1 MAENDLTGGRGS
13 IPRGSAAADIRARFK
28 IDNQSLK
35 EMSTNVKDIK
45 SSFMYLNQN
54 LASINTKLDT
64 TYRTLAKIA
73 GLNLSN
79 LSGGAAAGGGKTQY
93 SAVVNPFLNN
103 TSANAIS
110 APQIYAPRNTFV
122 LPSPAGPSGGG
133 YGGVD
138 DGPVRGS
145 GAFAGLTQI
154 LSTALQAMD
163 ARTNSGYAKAQ
174 SADKLGVY
182 YQQVMGISQ
191 QQYQSQVRQPMTG
204 RMLGE
209 GGINTLL
216 ALQAQTG
223 INAQQNVA
231 GVEGLRALSGFSLS
245 TGDIAG
251 MAQNLG
257 SAQTNNRMT
266 MMLGTGLYGPGGKQR
281 SIDQVVKDIA
291 RNSGLLSNPTLVK
304 GARQSGSVTRTRLSA
319 MGVSEDIQNLVFDY
333 AEGNNTYR
341 SKGGKGDYDPSSA
354 AQRKLMGIEDNF
366 ATQAEKT
373 TMVKDKRDEQFYKDQ
388 ADNYAKMEKG
398 IQATT
403 KALADFEHKL
413 RGIVGVGI
421 STKGGLARK
430 GIGAA
435 MMLGGG
441 IASMTGAGAAF
452 GVPLMMLGG
461 QLAMGDGSMP
471 AGNTM
476 VPTYGK
482 SRISFNQMQNSG
494 TVRGLNSKFR
504 DRLFQMIA
512 DNPNVG
518 IGQGSRSESE
528 QRQLF
533 LSRYKKDPNGE
544 VNWEGEN
551 WKRVSGAP
559 ATPPGHSMHEIG
571 LAADLVGDLDWVQE
585 NAGRYGLKT
594 FGGVNGEPWHVQP
607 AELPNSRFDYEKGGA
622 QWGMPAGSSRGAV
635 AIDNATGQPIGS
647 DVVGDKYQS
656 QSVSNKPTTYD
667 AYQGLGTVEQMGV
680 LQSRNQVTS
689 VSTKY
694 SKYSG
699 NTNVDS
705 TLQTN
710 QTSYTLSAGAIKGED
725 LAKLLYKRGFRGD
738 HLVNMLAIAGRES
751 NWKPGAHNGKPPDN
765 SYGLFQINMLG
776 KLGPDRLKK
785 FNISKYED
793 LFDPETN
800 IKAAWILSGGVSK
813 NLAPWGI
820 KGDAL
825 AKTGDWMP
833 RAQAAAKS
841 AGVDKGDPMPMGAPT
856 RSGSTNVAVGGDT
869 HISIAPVINLT
880 GGGGSERD
888 ARKLSE
894 HLIKMVETELKKQ
907 AMRTN

>member
-1 MAENDLTGGRGS
+1 MAEQDLTGGRGS

-35 EMSTNVKDIK
+35 EMSANVKEIK
-45 SSFMYLNQN
+45 TSFEYLNKN
-54 LASINTKLDT
+54 LNDINTKLNT
-64 TYRTLAKIA
+64 TYKTLNKIA

-79 LSGGAAAGGGKTQY
+79 LTGGSGGRTQY
-93 SAVVNPFLNN
+93 SAAINPYLNN
-103 TSANAIS
+103 TSANTNY
-110 APQIYAPRNTFV
+110 APQIYAPQNTFV
-122 LPSPAGPSGGG
+122 LPGQPGPGGG
-133 YGGVD
+133 GGGGAD
-138 DGPVRGS
+138 EGPRK
-145 GAFAGLTQI
+145 GAGTAAAFGQM
-154 LSTALQAMD
+154 LSTVLSALD
-163 ARTNSGYAKAQ
+163 ARANSGYGKAQ

-191 QQYQSQVRQPMTG
+191 AQYQAQVRQPMTG

-251 MAQNLG
+251 MAANLG
-257 SAQTNNRMT
+257 SAQVNNRMT

-281 SIDQVVKDIA
+281 SVDQVVRDIA
-291 RNSGLLSNPTLVK
+291 RNSGLLSNPALVK

-333 AEGNNTYR
+333 AESNATYR
-341 SKGGKGDYDPSSA
+341 AKGGKGNYDPSSA
-354 AQRKLMGIEDNF
+354 AARKLMGIEDNF

-373 TMVKDKRDEQFYKDQ
+373 SMVKDKRDEQFYKDQ

-398 IQATT
+398 IQAVTEQLG
-403 KALADFEHKL
+403 KLEHQL
-413 RGIVGVGI
+413 RGIVGAGI
-421 STKGGLARK
+421 RTKGGMARK
-430 GIGAA
+430 IGGAA
-435 MMLGGG
+435 GMVGGG
-441 IASMTGAGAAF
+441 ILSAF
-452 GVPLMMLGG
+452 GFPEFGIPLMMLSS
-461 QLAMGDGSMP
+461 QVASGDGSMP

-482 SRISFNQMQNSG
+482 SRISFSQMQNSSS
-494 TVRGLNSKFR
+494 VRGLNSKFK
-504 DRLFQMIA
+504 DRLFKMMA

-571 LAADLVGDLDWVQE
+571 LAADLVGDLDWVQK
-585 NAGRYGLKT
+585 NAANYGLKT

-622 QWGMPAGSSRGAV
+622 QWGMPAGATRGAI

-647 DVVGDKYQS
+647 EVVGDKYQS
-656 QSVSNKPTTYD
+656 QSVGGKPTSYD
-667 AYQGLGTVEQMGV
+667 LYQGLTTTEQMSV
-680 LQSRNQVTS
+680 LHSRNQVTS

-699 NTNVDS
+699 NTTVDATAQS
-705 TLQTN
+705 N
-710 QTSYTLSAGAIKGED
+710 DSSYTLSAGSMKGEE
-725 LAKLLYKRGFRGD
+725 LAKLLYRQGFRGD

-751 NWKPGAHNGKPPDN
+751 NWRPGAHNGTPPDN

-776 KLGPDRLKK
+776 KLGPTRLKQFK
-785 FNISKYED
+785 IGKYED
-793 LFDPETN
+793 LFDPATN
-800 IKAAWILSGGVSK
+800 VRAAWILSGGVSK

-833 RAQAAAKS
+833 KAQAAAKS
-841 AGVDKGDPMPMGAPT
+841 AGVDKGDPMPMVTPT
-856 RSGSTNVAVGGDT
+856 RSGSTSVAVGGDT
-869 HISIAPVINLT
+869 HINISPVINLT
-880 GGGGSERD
+880 GGGNTEKD
-888 ARKLSE
+888 ARRLSE
-894 HLIKMVETELKKQ
+894 HIIKMVETELKKQ
-907 AMRTN
+907 AMRVN